1 MKSPLNAGADRSKFL
16 LPCFRPNSWFP
27 LPFIIK
33 ECFSVLFGHRKRYA
47 RSAQVVHLIVR
58 PITVEM
64 HTLHPGSQC
73 NQNSYKIVFME
84 PAHQPPHDT
93 PRAHSTLLHLLS
105 SRARARACFLCGRA
119 RARLTEGLLR
129 LLVGWPPSS
138 LPLGGFTPLSQWIDN
153 SWRGLPLPLCTL
165 LHQSDRLTDTHDAF
179 HPRESSTLSKTS
191 RRS

>member
-105 SRARARACFLCGRA
+105 SLARASLLSMRAGAGEVDRESPA
-119 RARLTEGLLR
+119 A
-129 LLVGWPPSS
+129 VGWLASLFPPSRWFYSS
-138 LPLGGFTPLSQWIDN
+138 LPV
-153 SWRGLPLPLCTL
+153 
-165 LHQSDRLTDTHDAF
+165 DR
-179 HPRESSTLSKTS
+179 
-191 RRS
+191 